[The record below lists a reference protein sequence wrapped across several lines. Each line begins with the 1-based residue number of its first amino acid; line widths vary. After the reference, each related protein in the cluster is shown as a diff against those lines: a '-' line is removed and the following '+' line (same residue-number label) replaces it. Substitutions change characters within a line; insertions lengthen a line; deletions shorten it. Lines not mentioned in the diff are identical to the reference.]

1 MAANDHSGGDTREP
15 GAAGRLSDAYTAG
28 RLSDAFFTPGTSSFT
43 RFLAEH
49 RPTLLP
55 TRSPLPAGTTAPP
68 GAFPHGTTVLALAY
82 RDGVLIAGD
91 RRATMGNLIAQRDLE
106 KVHPADGHTAV
117 AFAGTVGLALDMV
130 KLYQVE
136 LTHFEKIEGVPM
148 TLDGKARRLAAMI
161 RENLGQAMQGL
172 AVVPLLAGY
181 DPKAPAGAH
190 GRIFSFDVAGGLYE
204 KRDFHAEGSG
214 SPYAGGALKK
224 LYRPGLTRRDA
235 ALTALQALYDAAD
248 DDSATGGPDL
258 SRRIFPIV
266 SVITDEGFE
275 RLPQAET
282 EELTREM
289 VAHRRTRPDGPNA
302 TP

>member
-1 MAANDHSGGDTREP
+1 MTAHDHDT
-15 GAAGRLSDAYTAG
+15 GGRLG
-28 RLSDAFFTPGTSSFT
+28 EEFFTPGSSSFAG
-43 RFLAEH
+43 FLAAH
-49 RPTLLP
+49 RPELLP
-55 TRSPLPAGTTAPP
+55 TRSPLPAGTVAPP
-68 GAFPHGTTVLALAY
+68 GAFPHGTTVLALSY

-106 KVHPADGHTAV
+106 KVHPADDLTAV

-136 LTHFEKIEGVPM
+136 LTHFEKVEGIPL

-181 DPKAPAGAH
+181 DTKAPEGER

-204 KRDFHAEGSG
+204 KRAFHAEGSG

-224 LYRPGLTRRDA
+224 LYRPGLTRREA
-235 ALTALQALYDAAD
+235 ALAALQALYDAAD

-258 SRRIFPIV
+258 NRRIFPRV
-266 SVITDEGFE
+266 SVITEDGFE
-275 RLPQAET
+275 RLPEPET
-282 EELTREM
+282 EDLTREM
-289 VAHRRTRPDGPNA
+289 IDQRRTRPDGPGA
-302 TP
+302 TA